1 MASANHFNN
10 WANHMSP
17 ADFIQMTG
25 FIDAT
30 VQGQKLKKFLCLY
43 GSGGT
48 GKTTLLN
55 EIINYVNNAGAHLVA
70 CKVYKKPTANE
81 LKTNLIGFDGYDK
94 LSYGL
99 IKEILASEA
108 MFVGKELVTP
118 ITNIVIVSLG
128 QFEEPGMNARA
139 IYINLF

>member
-10 WANHMSP
+10 WVNHMSP
-17 ADFIQMTG
+17 TDFIQMTG

-30 VQGQKLKKFLCLY
+30 VQGQKLEKFLCLC

-55 EIINYVNNAGAHLVA
+55 EIINYVNNAGTNAVA
-70 CKVYKKPTANE
+70 CKVYKKPTAQE

-94 LSYGL
+94 LSFGL
-99 IKEILASEA
+99 IKEILGRDQ
-108 MFVGKELVTP
+108 MFVGKEIVTP
-118 ITNIVIVSLG
+118 SSNIVIVSLG
-128 QFEEPGMNARA
+128 KFEEPGINARA
-139 IYINLF
+139 IYIKLF